1 ILQHNRVIDKI
12 RAASV
17 KKVLGMLESM
27 AKNEAEQYADFWG
40 AFGQVMKEGPIEDF
54 ANKEQ
59 LAKLL
64 RFSSTHTD
72 DATQNVSLEDY
83 VSRMKEGQQT
93 IYFITAESFAAAK
106 NSPHLEVFR
115 RKGIEVLLMSDRV
128 DEWLVEHLT
137 EYDGKKLQSVAKG
150 DLDLG
155 DIEDEADKKAQKKA
169 EGDFKDVIEKVKG
182 CLQDKAKDVRITHRL
197 TDSPSCLVLE
207 QHDMGLQM
215 QQILKAAGQN
225 APASKP
231 ILELNPE
238 HELIVQLKDMD
249 GDQLDDWSNILFDQA
264 MLAEGGQLED
274 PAAFV
279 KRMNSMLKSS

>member
-1 ILQHNRVIDKI
+1 QHNRVIDKI

-27 AKNEAEQYADFWG
+27 AKNETEQYAEFWS

-64 RFSSTHTD
+64 RFSSTQTD
-72 DATQNVSLEDY
+72 NKTQDVSLENY
-83 VSRMKEGQQT
+83 VSRMKDGQEK
-93 IYFITAESFAAAK
+93 IYFITADSFAAAK

-115 RKGIEVLLMSDRV
+115 RKGIEVLLLSDRV

-137 EYDGKKLQSVAKG
+137 EFDGKKLQSVAKG

-155 DIEDEADKKAQKKA
+155 EIEDEADKQAQQKA
-169 EGDFKDVIEKVKG
+169 EGDFKDVIEKIKAS
-182 CLQDKAKDVRITHRL
+182 LEEKAKDVRLTHRL
-197 TDSPSCLVLE
+197 TDSPSCLVLD
-207 QHDMGLQM
+207 QHDMGMQM

-225 APASKP
+225 VPVSKP

-238 HELIVQLKDMD
+238 HALVLQLKDMD
-249 GDQLDDWSNILFDQA
+249 NQDQLAEWSHILFDQA

-279 KRMNSMLKSS
+279 KRMNAMLQAS